1 MSLNSTAVLNAGRQA
16 PPTDQRWLDF
26 GLRVAATI
34 VLVGG
39 YYWYRAP
46 LSTLLGNLF
55 AAALGHSIDP
65 AVPRVIVV
73 LSLLAL
79 LLLVWRKLVGND
91 PRFQAP
97 LLVTTILA
105 VGDAA
110 YSILESHPAPPWL
123 VTATHGLVM
132 EYSPTFLAIAAA
144 ILIEMI
150 LGRFFW
156 GKWPHLASAY
166 VSGISVGILVKSS
179 ALWPFILCALISI
192 TSKYVLRIGDRHL
205 WNPTNF
211 GMTMMLLL
219 APAHVASLTTQAGN
233 NGLAVVTIWLL
244 GGMIMYR
251 LGRFHIPAAFVVS
264 FVLLSFL
271 RSYVTGHPW
280 QTEMAPLTSPM
291 FQLYICFMIT
301 DPKTTTRGWKKQTL
315 VAVLVAVMET
325 FLRLAFRDVHSLYH
339 ALFIVGP
346 VANLV
351 EIYADARR
359 ARNAQKPAAD
369 PQVSRA
375 NNAPASMRTK
385 PELKP
390 VHESSVA
397 LGTGDSI

>member
-1 MSLNSTAVLNAGRQA
+1 MSTNALAALNPGRPVQ
-16 PPTDQRWLDF
+16 PTDQRGWDF
-26 GLRVAATI
+26 ALRILATI

-46 LSTLLGNLF
+46 LSNVVNDMLSRGLRQSLDPAVSRVVVVLTLLG
-55 AAALGHSIDP
+55 
-65 AVPRVIVV
+65 
-73 LSLLAL
+73 L
-79 LLLVWRKLVGND
+79 LLIVWRKLVGND

-123 VTATHGLVM
+123 VLATHGLIK

-192 TSKYVLRIGDRHL
+192 TSKYALRIGDRHL

-219 APAHVASLTTQAGN
+219 APAHMASLSTQAGN
-233 NGLAVVTIWLL
+233 NGLAVVTIWVL

-264 FVLLSFL
+264 FALLSIL

-301 DPKTTTRGWKKQTL
+301 DPKTTTRGWKKQTA
-315 VAVLVAVMET
+315 VAVMVAVMET
-325 FLRLAFRDVHSLYH
+325 FLRLAFKDVHSLYH

-346 VANLV
+346 VTNLA
-351 EIYADARR
+351 EIYADAQRCK
-359 ARNAQKPAAD
+359 ASQKKCDAA
-369 PQVSRA
+369 PLPHT
-375 NNAPASMRTK
+375 NNALLSVRAS
-385 PELKP
+385 ELVP
-390 VHESSVA
+390 VHD
-397 LGTGDSI
+397 LK